1 MRFTLLCASAALAA
15 SLVLS
20 ACSGGAGST
29 GASAIPGSGSGVS
42 SMGHHKVKMQV
53 IAMHVDRRPACPS
66 GVIACFAL
74 NYGSGPYTE
83 WSLCYSTYDC
93 PPTYAIVASATFSKI
108 RDGSSVGRGQ
118 IAGSDYYPS
127 PGNPTYQYI
136 QPGRRYV
143 AHARARFY
151 DSTSAYLYY
160 FPSSTG
166 YGTFGIY

>member
-1 MRFTLLCASAALAA
+1 VRFTLLCASAALAA

-42 SMGHHKVKMQV
+42 SMGHHKIKMTA
-53 IAMHVDRRPACPS
+53 IAMHVNRRPACPS
-66 GVIACFAL
+66 NVIACIAL

-83 WSLCYSTYDC
+83 WSACFSTYDC
-93 PPTYAIVASATFSKI
+93 PPTYDIVASATFSKI
-108 RDGSSVGRGQ
+108 RTGGSVGRGQ
-118 IAGSDYYPS
+118 IAASAYYPS

-136 QPGRRYV
+136 EPGRHYV

-160 FPSSTG
+160 YPSSTA